1 MPDLSISGYA
11 IWFVVVAIDVGIPL
25 VILKLL
31 VQAAHGRR
39 DDSRTILRK
48 RFARGETSQAE
59 FEDARRILGI

>member
-48 RFARGETSQAE
+48 RFARGEISQAE

>member
-1 MPDLSISGYA
+1 MPDLSITQYA
-11 IWFVVVAIDVGIPL
+11 LWFVIVAIYVGIPL

-39 DDSRTILRK
+39 DDSKTILRQ
-48 RFARGETSQAE
+48 RFARGEISQAE

>member
-48 RFARGETSQAE
+48 RFTRGEISQAE

>member
-11 IWFVVVAIDVGIPL
+11 LWFVIVAIYIGIPL

-39 DDSRTILRK
+39 DESKTILRQ
-48 RFARGETSQAE
+48 RFARGEISQAE
-59 FEDARRILGI
+59 FEEAQRILGI

>member
-11 IWFVVVAIDVGIPL
+11 LWFIVAAIYIGIPL

-39 DDSRTILRK
+39 DDSRTILRR
-48 RFARGETSQAE
+48 RFARGEITQAE
-59 FEDARRILGI
+59 FEDAQRILGI

>member
-11 IWFVVVAIDVGIPL
+11 LWFIVAAIYIGIPL

-39 DDSRTILRK
+39 DDSKAILRQ
-48 RFARGETSQAE
+48 RFARGEISQAE
-59 FEDARRILGI
+59 FEDAKRILGI